1 MLRQALTSQQT
12 EKHLNCHVYEKS
24 FKSER
29 GRAQHLNSCR
39 IKQTK
44 IWIATSKSA
53 SKPGLEDSTPTVT
66 GDTRSNMARLNPSP
80 SQQSPRI
87 RGCHTKKDLVQIVNS
102 VYEEIWRKNVF
113 MLPSGSAGKDF
124 VREITIYC
132 RWAPGTVALWICKT

>member
-12 EKHLNCHVYEKS
+12 EKHLNFYVCEKS

-29 GRAQHLNSCR
+29 GRAHHLNSCR
-39 IKQTK
+39 IKQTN
-44 IWIATSKSA
+44 ICIATSKSA

-132 RWAPGTVALWICKT
+132 R